1 MKKHNDKNANTSP
14 GEDMMKATADPRLK
28 SVVTLI
34 ETQLSP
40 VKEVLADFAKAML
53 DNTITLENRIKSFE
67 KYSPPTMEDTPNEPQ
82 EPNELSFI
90 PRSARV
96 KLELNHSKALAN
108 DTEIIRLK
116 RDLELCKKEFTEKVT
131 KVFKTCAE
139 LELNYCK
146 QERITTFLSYALKI
160 TKALIVFERIETPL
174 VTQLNSIQ
182 FSVRTLI
189 TCLRKIRLTVT
200 PPGELNFFREYLKMD
215 EPDVREALIKNFIP
229 PEQPFRE
236 MERNENELDF
246 QDVIS
251 DKLINLILPI
261 TAKLQANI
269 NKENKIKK
277 AASLLAAEFKRTE
290 ILNATQATAIAV
302 GNTSTTNVTME
313 QHIKNLV
320 EEAVKKQ
327 TSNNSTIKQK
337 NSPGSKKPRP
347 SLPKNTSK
355 GNTTRPQQNE
365 NRKRKTPEPNS
376 STDPQKEPESSN
388 PKKTKRNRPNEKNKQ
403 ENIKHKKNNRG
414 KNKRKNAQGPQ
425 GEKQKG
431 KRKENGKNQRK

>member
-215 EPDVREALIKNFIP
+215 EPDVREALIKNF
-229 PEQPFRE
+229 
-236 MERNENELDF
+236 
-246 QDVIS
+246 
-251 DKLINLILPI
+251 K
-261 TAKLQANI
+261 
-269 NKENKIKK
+269 
-277 AASLLAAEFKRTE
+277 
-290 ILNATQATAIAV
+290 
-302 GNTSTTNVTME
+302 
-313 QHIKNLV
+313 
-320 EEAVKKQ
+320 EAVKKQ

-347 SLPKNTSK
+347 SLPKNTNK

-365 NRKRKTPEPNS
+365 NRKWKTPEPNS

>member
-1 MKKHNDKNANTSP
+1 
-14 GEDMMKATADPRLK
+14 
-28 SVVTLI
+28 
-34 ETQLSP
+34 
-40 VKEVLADFAKAML
+40 
-53 DNTITLENRIKSFE
+53 
-67 KYSPPTMEDTPNEPQ
+67 
-82 EPNELSFI
+82 
-90 PRSARV
+90 
-96 KLELNHSKALAN
+96 
-108 DTEIIRLK
+108 
-116 RDLELCKKEFTEKVT
+116 
-131 KVFKTCAE
+131 
-139 LELNYCK
+139 
-146 QERITTFLSYALKI
+146 
-160 TKALIVFERIETPL
+160 
-174 VTQLNSIQ
+174 
-182 FSVRTLI
+182 
-189 TCLRKIRLTVT
+189 
-200 PPGELNFFREYLKMD
+200 
-215 EPDVREALIKNFIP
+215 
-229 PEQPFRE
+229 

-347 SLPKNTSK
+347 SLPKNTNK

-376 STDPQKEPESSN
+376 STDPQKEPESQENQKKS
-388 PKKTKRNRPNEKNKQ
+388 PQREKQTRKHQTQEKQPWEKQTKKTPKALKAKSRKEKEKRMGK
-403 ENIKHKKNNRG
+403 IKENNR
-414 KNKRKNAQGPQ
+414 
-425 GEKQKG
+425 EH
-431 KRKENGKNQRK
+431 